1 MHTREDHAD
10 LSALWLADWTWTCA
24 VHGATARPSG
34 PARVSSGGGVRV
46 ESRGA
51 RGARGAA
58 GAVSCTHDTYTHPPT
73 RDHAPRSTH
82 GANALVAC
90 FRWEPTRPEDHYDMR
105 ESQVPDSHSS
115 PARIHSAEAR
125 SAKVPTL
132 VPHPPAAA
140 AGLLVITWV
149 ISPVDVPLVPAPA
162 RPAAR
167 LLAPAHALCAQRVE
181 LLCGLDGLE
190 AQVAQTPLLVVL
202 VLTW

>member
-1 MHTREDHAD
+1 M
-10 LSALWLADWTWTCA
+10 
-24 VHGATARPSG
+24 
-34 PARVSSGGGVRV
+34 PAGVFGGGTV
-46 ESRGA
+46 ERPRRA
-51 RGARGAA
+51 RRAGRGAA
-58 GAVSCTHDTYTHPPT
+58 GAVVHT
-73 RDHAPRSTH
+73 RDTPPICDYASSN

-90 FRWEPTRPEDHYDMR
+90 FRLGTTPDEKTYDMR
-105 ESQVPDSHSS
+105 ESQVPDSHS

-202 VLTW
+202 ELTW